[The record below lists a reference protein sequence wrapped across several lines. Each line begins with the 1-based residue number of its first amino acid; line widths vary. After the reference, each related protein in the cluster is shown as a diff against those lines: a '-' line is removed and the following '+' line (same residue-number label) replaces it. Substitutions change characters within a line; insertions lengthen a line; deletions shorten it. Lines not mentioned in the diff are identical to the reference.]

1 MNLRVWIQVDVGPH
15 HGGDGGLDGQEE
27 TSLPVRE
34 YVSDTAIPKIIRRT
48 HVYGRIVHSAA
59 VFDMKLLIVLVRIP
73 LVYRPESS
81 TVIRGLTGH
90 DVRLL

>member
-1 MNLRVWIQVDVGPH
+1 MN
-15 HGGDGGLDGQEE
+15 GQEE
-27 TSLPVRE
+27 TSLRAH
-34 YVSDTAIPKIIRRT
+34 VSDTAIPKIIRRT

-81 TVIRGLTGH
+81 TVVGGFTR
-90 DVRLL
+90 DDARLL